1 MESTEISLEIAEACE
16 RGSDAR
22 VPGQGFFTQEEDWN
36 DLKAIVRDAAFCHF
50 RDTLQQPKLIRLHF
64 VRDEILLV

>member
-1 MESTEISLEIAEACE
+1 MESTEIIFAITEACE
-16 RGSDAR
+16 GGYDAR

-50 RDTLQQPKLIRLHF
+50 GDTLQQTKLIRLHF